1 VVDDLHAECRL
12 NTPTI
17 KIATPYFKPSNNKTD
32 KEPDYYLHST
42 DEWLVFPHELSGL
55 TMQEILDNKPGI
67 DSLRE
72 KLKQRLA
79 SE

>member
-1 VVDDLHAECRL
+1 
-12 NTPTI
+12 
-17 KIATPYFKPSNNKTD
+17 TD